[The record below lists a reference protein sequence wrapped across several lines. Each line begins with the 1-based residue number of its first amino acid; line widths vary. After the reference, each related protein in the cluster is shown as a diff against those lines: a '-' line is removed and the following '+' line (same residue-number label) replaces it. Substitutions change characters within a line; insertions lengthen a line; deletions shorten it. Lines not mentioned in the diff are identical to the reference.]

1 MSRHPI
7 RVLLVTEQS
16 QEHSAI
22 PGLLSRLDS
31 REFML
36 AGITGQKP
44 ALDRLADGECDACI
58 IDLPLA
64 EAVFLLTKARQL
76 RIPFLTLLI
85 IVNDAGED
93 LKAIRIGAPGC
104 LVRADLTVQ
113 SLERELLL
121 LTNRIEAVEALQA
134 PLQKSEERYRRIVDE
149 ATEIIYRI
157 SPAGYFTFVNPTAAA
172 IVQRSV
178 EECLNLHFLSLI
190 RKDYAQEASKFY
202 LEQMRQK
209 NPVSYLEFPAVL
221 PDGSE
226 VWIGQNVQL
235 VIENGKVVELQ
246 ALGRDITARKGIEQQ
261 LLDSEQRYRLLF
273 EANPH
278 PMWVYDFETL
288 SFLTANNAA
297 IQSYGYSLE
306 DFLSMTILDIRTPD
320 ERQRHNDHLSKRDSG
335 ALPETWKHLKKDGS
349 IIEVEINAF
358 PVIFDGKKAE
368 LITATDVTA
377 RLRAQCDLEAS
388 AIENVRL
395 LEVERDKEEQLR
407 QSQKME
413 AVGQLA
419 GGIAHDFNNLLT
431 AITGYSEMTLRRL
444 EPESPVRRNV
454 EEIKKAGLRAAD
466 LTRQLLAFSRE
477 QALQAKVL
485 DINSVVSEM
494 DKLLRRLIGED
505 IELFTILTPDLG
517 RVMAD
522 PGQVEQ
528 VLMNLVVN
536 ARDAVA
542 EGGKITIETA
552 NVYLDDDYAGKHASV
567 ESGAYVLLAVSDT
580 GSGMDAATQERIFE
594 PFFTT
599 KGVDKGTGLG
609 LSTVYGVVKQSGGSI
624 GVYSE
629 VGKGTSLKV
638 YLPRVDAKTEVGL
651 PEGATLAVSP
661 GTETVLLVEDEQ
673 VVRHMARH
681 ILEASG
687 YTVLEA
693 ASGPEAMEVCKVHD
707 GPVDLLLTDVVM
719 PHMSGP
725 RLSEEVMKIWPGISV
740 LYMSGYTDNAIVQ
753 HGVLKEGMHFLQ
765 KPFSPDALALKVRE
779 SLDSPDKDNLFPALR
794 FSEDSSAEP
803 QLVNS

>member
-16 QEHSAI
+16 QEQSAI
-22 PGLLSRLDS
+22 PGLLSLLDS
-31 REFML
+31 REFIL

-44 ALDRLADGECDACI
+44 ALERLAGEDCDTCI

-64 EAVFLLTKARQL
+64 EAVVLLSKARQL

-85 IVNDAGED
+85 LVDDAGDD
-93 LKAIRIGAPGC
+93 LKAIRAGAAGC
-104 LVRADLTVQ
+104 LVRADLTIQ

-121 LTNRIEAVEALQA
+121 LTNRIAAVQALQA

-172 IVQRSV
+172 VVQRSV
-178 EECLNLHFLSLI
+178 QECLNLYFLSLI
-190 RKDYAQEASKFY
+190 RKDYAEEASRFY

-209 NPVSYLEFPAVL
+209 NPVSYFEFPAVL

-246 ALGRDITARKGIEQQ
+246 ALGRDITARKKIEQQ
-261 LLDSEQRYRLLF
+261 LLDSERRYRLLF

-320 ERQRHNDHLSKRDSG
+320 ERQRPNDHLSKRDSG
-335 ALPETWKHLKKDGS
+335 ALPETWKQLKKDGS
-349 IIEVEINAF
+349 IIDVEINAF

-377 RLRAQCDLEAS
+377 RLRAQCDLAAT

-466 LTRQLLAFSRE
+466 LTRQLLAFSRK
-477 QALQAKVL
+477 QALQPKVL
-485 DINSVVSEM
+485 DINSVVSEV

-505 IELFTILTPDLG
+505 IELFTFLTPDLG

-552 NVYLDDDYAGKHASV
+552 NVYLDDDYARKHASV

-580 GSGMDAATQERIFE
+580 GSGMDAATQGRIFE

-624 GVYSE
+624 WVYSE
-629 VGKGTSLKV
+629 VGKGTSFKV
-638 YLPRVDAKTEVGL
+638 YLPRVDAKTDVGL
-651 PEGATLAVSP
+651 PEGATLAVSQ

-673 VVRHMARH
+673 AVRHMARH

-693 ASGPEAMEVCKVHD
+693 ASGPEAIEVCKVHD
-707 GPVDLLLTDVVM
+707 GPVDLLLSDVVM

-725 RLSEEVMKIWPGISV
+725 RLSEEVMKIKPGISV
-740 LYMSGYTDNAIVQ
+740 LFMSGYTDNAIVQ

-779 SLDSPDKDNLFPALR
+779 SLDSPDKDNLFEAFR